1 MFLVSQMLI
10 LSTVSFGFVIFVLKQ
25 AIFGQNGHSVSI
37 SIKMGL
43 IFMLS
48 NLKLKCPGLN
58 CENTHGKV
66 KYTSM
71 FKIVL
76 SYGKKDFP
84 NSHPCIV
91 IVAAKLSFWP
101 LV

>member
-10 LSTVSFGFVIFVLKQ
+10 LSTVSFRFVIFVLKQ
-25 AIFGQNGHSVSI
+25 EIFGQNGHSVSISI

-91 IVAAKLSFWP
+91 IVAAKLSF
-101 LV
+101 

>member
-10 LSTVSFGFVIFVLKQ
+10 LSTVSFRFVIFVLKQ
-25 AIFGQNGHSVSI
+25 EIFCQNGHSVSISI

-91 IVAAKLSFWP
+91 IVAAKLSF
-101 LV
+101 